1 MSINPLNVI
10 RQDVQSMHAYAV
22 QDAAGM
28 VKLDAMEN
36 PYALP
41 PELQVALGARLGAVA
56 VNRYP
61 GPRVEDLK
69 AALLVFRQVARAW
82 LDNTPSPGPTSEGD
96 GRPPGLA
103 SLPAPR
109 RI

>member
-1 MSINPLNVI
+1 
-10 RQDVQSMHAYAV
+10 MHAYAV

-36 PYALP
+36 PFALS
-41 PELQVALGARLGAVA
+41 PELQASLGARLGAVA

-69 AALLVFRQVARAW
+69 AALARYRLTRRNDDERYIYFFDTPGLDLLRSGMIARA
-82 LDNTPSPGPTSEGD
+82 
-96 GRPPGLA
+96 
-103 SLPAPR
+103 R
-109 RI
+109 RVVGGAH

>member
-1 MSINPLNVI
+1 MSMNPLNMI

-36 PYALP
+36 PFALS
-41 PELQVALGARLGAVA
+41 PELQAALGARLGAVA

-69 AALLVFRQVARAW
+69 AALARTGLDHGAGAAARGAIGAVAEV
-82 LDNTPSPGPTSEGD
+82 EGEM
-96 GRPPGLA
+96 A
-103 SLPAPR
+103 HA
-109 RI
+109 